1 MVKTVKIRELK
12 KHLSS
17 YLRLVRSGETIV
29 VTDCGEPIAELRP
42 PGEATKYPLLYDL
55 ARKGTV
61 RLGGPNDPALYP
73 AMGHALKP
81 EEIAQLLDE
90 ERGDH

>member
-1 MVKTVKIRELK
+1 MMKTVEIRELK
-12 KHLSS
+12 KHLST
-17 YLRLVRSGETIV
+17 YLRLVRN
-29 VTDCGEPIAELRP
+29 GEPIAVADRGQPIAELWP
-42 PGEATKYPLLYDL
+42 PSEAAKYPLLYDL

-73 AMGHALKP
+73 AMELALKWD
-81 EEIAQLLDE
+81 EIAQLLDE